1 MASTHENGANGEETV
16 ALRLESSGWRIIKKN
31 FRTRRGEV
39 DIIGDDGQDIVF
51 VEVKTWTSLDQS
63 SLEYAINRRKQSRI
77 IRTAQRFLAENP
89 WFQNR
94 TVRFDVVF
102 LSGETT
108 RMEHIQGA
116 FETEWDA

>member
-1 MASTHENGANGEETV
+1 MASTRENGANGEETV